1 MDNWWDEPNDENED
15 DVGGLDLSDIEHSSD
30 DETINQDF
38 RKLEHMNLDDILKIR
53 ENRQPNKFDLYRLNC
68 LIVGKTGSGKTT
80 TLLKIL
86 LNDAIDDYK
95 LLMFI
100 IPRESMESGFYKS
113 LSRMTE
119 DKLRKSIC
127 FIIIGEDDLPT
138 VEEINQ
144 ISANMKGPIAL
155 VLDDF
160 INAFKKT
167 DWLLFKRYV
176 TQLSRVEYGCSLFAL
191 TQNLLEFPTP
201 YRKNFNC
208 FCLFVNSLTLLQF
221 KEIIKSYYDYG
232 NFNKYQLEELFNLF
246 KKSSHTPLFL
256 INNGE
261 PEKSMLYG
269 SQYINPDTLF

>member
-1 MDNWWDEPNDENED
+1 MNSFWNSTDSESEDIEESGEINED
-15 DVGGLDLSDIEHSSD
+15 
-30 DETINQDF
+30 F
-38 RKLEHMNLDDILKIR
+38 KRLEEIDLDDLLKIR
-53 ENRQPNKFDLYRLNC
+53 ENRKPNKFNLYRLNC
-68 LIVGKTGSGKTT
+68 LIIGKTGSGKTT
-80 TLLKIL
+80 WLLKAL
-86 LNDAIDDYK
+86 LNDAIDDFK

-113 LSRMTE
+113 LSRLPE
-119 DKLRKSIC
+119 SKLSKNIC

-138 VEEINQ
+138 VEEMNE
-144 ISANMKGPIAL
+144 ISKSMKGPIAL

-208 FCLFVNSLTLLQF
+208 FCLFVNSLTLRQF
-221 KEIIKSYYDYG
+221 RDVVCSYYDYG
-232 NFNKYQLEELFNLF
+232 NFTKNQLEELYNMF
-246 KKSSHTPLFL
+246 KQAAHKPLFL
-256 INNGE
+256 INNSDVS
-261 PEKSMLYG
+261 KSMLYG
-269 SQYINPDTLF
+269 SEYINPDVIFD

>member
-1 MDNWWDEPNDENED
+1 MNSNWWNEPE
-15 DVGGLDLSDIEHSSD
+15 GLDLSDSST

-38 RKLEHMNLDDILKIR
+38 KKLEHMNLDDMLKIN
-53 ENRQPNKFDLYRLNC
+53 ENRQPNKFGLYRLNC

-86 LNDAIDDYK
+86 LNDAIDNYK

-100 IPRESMESGFYKS
+100 IPRESMESGFYNSLAKGKVNKS
-113 LSRMTE
+113 M
-119 DKLRKSIC
+119 C

-138 VEEINQ
+138 VEEINE
-144 ISANMKGPIAL
+144 ISKSIKGPIAL

-191 TQNLLEFPTP
+191 TQNLLEFPTT

-256 INNGE
+256 INNGD
-261 PEKSMLYG
+261 PNKSMMYG